1 MSWPS
6 YSTRRPPKVRKWAMC
21 AAAAAARR
29 LPPALACRFVLPR
42 HLHAAPLGPCRT
54 PFAEFDPEA
63 DVFGAGP
70 ALEESDEE
78 LAAQPSAR
86 WCARCCRRRLWL
98 TNVRRACSPCQDCP
112 CCSGKAVLSPLSH
125 PPPCVPV
132 SVLPCALRRKGK
144 EAGRLRGDIVMEGR
158 DYSGRSSSRAA
169 VFGAGE
175 EEEEAEEAAAEEGGS
190 EEEAAAEGSEEG
202 SDEEEGGSSGSE
214 DGEEGG
220 WLIGNAA
227 GGSGG
232 SSGDEEDDEEP
243 EEAVAGTGGIAR
255 RRAAKAGAAPAG
267 GGDNL
272 DQDGAGG
279 SSSDEEGQERSCAV
293 AAAAAAAGDEMAA
306 LQREYEQMQQVCA
319 SSCLPSWL
327 CMLDSAPGDA
337 AGWQHCASAAAPSR
351 LSYSL
356 P

>member
-86 WCARCCRRRLWL
+86 RCARCCRRRLWL

-175 EEEEAEEAAAEEGGS
+175 EEEAEEAAAQEGGS
-190 EEEAAAEGSEEG
+190 EEEAGAEGSEEG